1 MTDSDRG
8 KYIIHSLH
16 EYSKSTP
23 TDELL
28 QVPALKTALKTMVR
42 YAPLTHPT
50 AVTQLIWCNRFAS

>member
-1 MTDSDRG
+1 MTDSDSS

-16 EYSKSTP
+16 ECPKPTP

-28 QVPALKTALKTMVR
+28 QVSAFKTMVR

-50 AVTQLIWCNRFAS
+50 ILLK